1 LVAVVH
7 KLEGIVTIEDVGFEL
22 SETVLKVEAG
32 VENDEGMSVR
42 HCVWYVYMHLFIL
55 RMCRG
60 AFLYHI
66 GSFHTEPCPLDY
78 KY

>member
-1 LVAVVH
+1 M
-7 KLEGIVTIEDVGFEL
+7 TIEDVGFEL

-32 VENDEGMSVR
+32 VENDEGMSFR
-42 HCVWYVYMHLFIL
+42 HCRACVMCTCIYLFIL
-55 RMCRG
+55 RMYRG

-66 GSFHTEPCPLDY
+66 GPPHPEPCPHDY